1 MKNKNF
7 EFLITG
13 GGIAGLM
20 MAFHLRKAG
29 KSFLVIDNKL
39 AQSSSKIAAGMF
51 NPISGKRMSVNWKA
65 EELLAQLHKDFIEME
80 SLLGANYLVHANIL
94 QAFGNVKESNDFMAR
109 LDFPAFKQYVDAD
122 TMKTCALRNEFG
134 IFEVIGSGWVKT
146 AEWINA
152 FQTFLENEGC
162 FIQDQFK
169 WDEILKAE
177 ENWQWKDYQFENIIS
192 CEGYQYGQ
200 NPYFNWLPFKLC
212 KGQVLLIDCKGL
224 NEKYILKR
232 GVYLVHQYDTIYK
245 VGASY
250 EWDFE
255 DAEPNAA
262 GKETLIEKVK
272 QMIELPF
279 EVIDHLAGIRPTTRD
294 RAAILGQHPT
304 VSNLYVFNGLGTK
317 GMLQAPFLAAHLC
330 NHLLTGERLH
340 KEINLQR
347 FYQFYVSSHSNT
359 KV

>member
-1 MKNKNF
+1 MENKNF

-29 KSFLVIDNKL
+29 KRFLVIDNKNEKT
-39 AQSSSKIAAGMF
+39 SSKVAAGMF

-65 EELLAQLHKDFIEME
+65 EELLSQLHQDFQEME
-80 SLLGANYLVHANIL
+80 NLLGVNFFVNANIL

-122 TMKTCALRNEFG
+122 STVTSAIKNEFG
-134 IFEVIGSGWVKT
+134 LFEVLGSGWVKT

-152 FQTFLENEGC
+152 FQDFLSNEGR
-162 FIQDQFK
+162 FLHEQFSWNEMIPTGK
-169 WDEILKAE
+169 
-177 ENWQWKDYQFENIIS
+177 NWHWKNYEFENIIC
-192 CEGYQYGQ
+192 CEGYQYDQ

-232 GVYLVHQYDTIYK
+232 GVYLVHQCDSIYK

-255 DAEPNAA
+255 DAAPTAI

-272 QMIELPF
+272 QMIDLPF

-294 RAAILGQHPT
+294 RAAILGLHPAI
-304 VSNLYVFNGLGTK
+304 SNLYIFNGLGTK
-317 GMLQAPFLAAHLC
+317 GMLQAPFLAAHLSKHIL
-330 NHLLTGERLH
+330 NAMPLY
-340 KEINLQR
+340 KEISLQR
-347 FYQFYVSSHSNT
+347 FHQFYTSGH
-359 KV
+359 